1 MACEKALRRR
11 TVGRISKDTRGS
23 AGLHME
29 VQGLWIKPDL
39 NG

>member
-1 MACEKALRRR
+1 MKQDKHPRRR
-11 TVGRISKDTRGS
+11 TVGRISKDTKGS

-29 VQGLWIKPDL
+29 VQGLWTKPDL